1 MLGVGDCEG
10 EGAVVPR
17 AGVTWFG
24 CFTVLAFASS
34 KQMERY
40 EAAMSTVKSAA
51 AKSAAHAKEIG
62 DKTIDHTI
70 DFARRSEAYYQT
82 SQRRMEE
89 VRTLC
94 VGRAGEVV
102 TIFHIET

>member
-1 MLGVGDCEG
+1 
-10 EGAVVPR
+10 
-17 AGVTWFG
+17 
-24 CFTVLAFASS
+24 
-34 KQMERY
+34 MERY

-89 VRTLC
+89 VRLSSSPIITP
-94 VGRAGEVV
+94 
-102 TIFHIET
+102 TIFTIVITIILSITTTTISVQDACSVL